1 MKITEVNAYP
11 LAVPRPG
18 VATTKP
24 DHYLPHWK
32 ELSAAGVRSNY
43 YACIVEIKTDEGIT
57 GYGESLVR
65 EVPEAHAAIVK
76 KLLAKIILGQDPA
89 RVKELW
95 EIMFSSLCTRGHFG
109 GFFVE
114 ALSGVDAAL
123 WDILGKAKGKPV
135 YRLLGGPTMEKI
147 KAYASSIY
155 WHYFTK
161 AAPEEVAKEAVK
173 LVEAGHD
180 HMKIKVGASKM
191 GGGRDA
197 DVKMIKAVRDAVG
210 KDIEIMADANSAFSV
225 EEALKVGKQLEK
237 LEVKWFEE
245 PIPPHDVDGYVKL
258 AKSLD
263 MNIAGGE
270 SLFSSYT
277 FRDFFTRGGLDIAQ
291 PNLSRCG
298 GPTEYL
304 KILKLCEAHGVRL
317 APHVGLS
324 GPGSRAAGLHASAAT
339 PRKIFVAYEYMYK
352 QDNPLNTALLEEP
365 IEFFEKG
372 HLAIPRDLGLGM
384 KLKLEKLNEFLVR

>member
-18 VATTKP
+18 VATSKP
-24 DHYLPHWK
+24 DHYLPYWK

-65 EVPEAHAAIVK
+65 EVPEAHALIVK
-76 KLLAKIILGQDPA
+76 KLLAKIILGQDPG
-89 RVKELW
+89 RVRALW

-123 WDILGKAKGKPV
+123 WDILGKAKDKPV

-161 AAPEEVAKEAVK
+161 TAPEEVAKEAVK

-180 HMKIKVGASKM
+180 QLKIKVGASKM
-191 GGGRDA
+191 GGGKDA

-210 KDIEIMADANSAFSV
+210 KDIEIMVDANSAFSV
-225 EEALKVGKQLEK
+225 EEALKIGRQFEK

-245 PIPPHDVDGYVKL
+245 PIPPHDVDGYVRL

-263 MNIAGGE
+263 MSIAGGE

-277 FRDFFTRGGLDIAQ
+277 FRDFIVRGGLDVVQ

-298 GPTEYL
+298 GLTEYL
-304 KILKLCEAHGVRL
+304 RILKLCEANGVKL

-339 PRKIFVAYEYMYK
+339 PKKSFIAYEYMYK
-352 QDNPLNTALLEEP
+352 QDNLLNTGLLEEP
-365 IEFFEKG
+365 LEIFEKG
-372 HLAIPRDLGLGM
+372 YLALPKGPGLGM
-384 KLKLEKLNEFLVR
+384 KLKPEKLSEFLVK